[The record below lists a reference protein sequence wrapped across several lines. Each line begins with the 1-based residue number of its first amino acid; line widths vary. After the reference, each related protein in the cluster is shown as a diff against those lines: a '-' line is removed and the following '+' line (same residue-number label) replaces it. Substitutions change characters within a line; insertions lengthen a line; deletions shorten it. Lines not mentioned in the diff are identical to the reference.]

1 MTTLPGDAST
11 LHDDFGENEVPEP
24 GTPAAKAIEGRS
36 LTQIAWTR
44 LKRDKVAMVSMGIV
58 IAMCLLGAAA
68 SFIAPHLGG
77 GIMLPHSTLIDGDT
91 TLPKG
96 AAGGISAQHWL
107 GIDPGLGRDIAA
119 RVVKGAQWSLL
130 ISFASTALTVFL
142 GLVAGLLAGYFGGWV
157 DGVVNWLMA
166 VFLAFP
172 VVLFGIALVSGMPT
186 TAFGLNNLW
195 LHVVLLIL
203 IIGGF
208 GWAYFGRIVRGQ
220 VLTLREKEFVD
231 ASRSLGA
238 SELRIVFREIM
249 PNLIAPTLVFISL
262 QIPGNILAEAAF
274 SFLGVGIPL
283 PEPSWGGML
292 NDALNNYQYDPAYLF
307 IPGIAIFVTVLAFN
321 LFGDGVRDAFD
332 PKAGR

>member
-1 MTTLPGDAST
+1 MTTLPGDASA
-11 LHDDFGENEVPEP
+11 LHEDFGQDAPEP

-44 LKRDKVAMVSMGIV
+44 LKRDKVAMTAGAIV
-58 IAMCLLGAAA
+58 ILMSLLGVFA
-68 SFIAPHLGG
+68 SLIAPHLGG
-77 GIMLPHSTLIDGDT
+77 GISLPHSTLIDGDT

-96 AAGGISAQHWL
+96 SAGGISSQHWL
-107 GIDPGLGRDIAA
+107 GVDPTFGRDLAA
-119 RVVKGAQWSLL
+119 RVVKGTQWSLL
-130 ISFASTALTVFL
+130 ISVASTILTVVL
-142 GLVAGLLAGYFGGWV
+142 GLIAGLLAGYFGGWV
-157 DGVVNWLMA
+157 DSVVNWLMA

-172 VVLFGIALVSGMPT
+172 VLLFGIATVSGMPT
-186 TAFGLNNLW
+186 HAFGLNFLW

-220 VLTLREKEFVD
+220 VLSLREKEFVD
-231 ASRSLGA
+231 ASRSLGS
-238 SELRIVFREIM
+238 SELRIVFRDIM

-262 QIPGNILAEAAF
+262 QIPTNILAEAAF
-274 SFLGVGIPL
+274 SFLCVGIPL

-292 NDALNNYQYDPAYLF
+292 NDALNTYQYDPAYLF
-307 IPGIAIFVTVLAFN
+307 IPGLAIFVTVLAFN

>member
-1 MTTLPGDAST
+1 MTTLPGDASALT
-11 LHDDFGENEVPEP
+11 DDFGEITPEP

-44 LKRDKVAMVSMGIV
+44 LKRDKIAMTAMCIV
-58 IAMCLLGAAA
+58 ILMCVIGACA
-68 SFIAPHLGG
+68 SFVAPHLGG
-77 GIMLPHSTLIDGDT
+77 GPNTFHSNLIDGDT
-91 TLPKG
+91 SLPIG
-96 AAGGISAQHWL
+96 TAGGISSKHWL
-107 GIDPGLGRDIAA
+107 GVDPGSGRDIAA
-119 RVVKGAQWSLL
+119 RVIKGAQWSLL
-130 ISFASTALTVFL
+130 ISFLATALTVIL

-157 DGVVNWLMA
+157 DAVVNWLMA

-172 VVLFGIALVSGMPT
+172 VVLFGIALASGLPLR
-186 TAFGLNNLW
+186 AFGFSPIW
-195 LHVVLLIL
+195 LRVTLLIL
-203 IIGGF
+203 VIGGF

-238 SELRIVFREIM
+238 SELRIVFKEIM
-249 PNLIAPTLVFISL
+249 PNLIAPTLVFASL
-262 QIPGNILAEAAF
+262 AIPGNILAEATF

-292 NDALNNYQYDPAYLF
+292 NDSLSQYQYDPAYLF
-307 IPGIAIFVTVLAFN
+307 IPGLAIFVTVLAFN

>member
-1 MTTLPGDAST
+1 MTTLPGDASA
-11 LHDDFGENEVPEP
+11 LQDDFGELAPDP

-44 LKRDKVAMVSMGIV
+44 LKRDKVAMVAMGVV
-58 IAMCLLGAAA
+58 IFMCLLGATA

-77 GIMLPHSTLIDGDT
+77 GPSLPHTALIDGDT
-91 TLPKG
+91 SLPKG
-96 AAGGISAQHWL
+96 AAGGISSQHWL
-107 GIDPGLGRDIAA
+107 GVDPTSGRDLAA
-119 RVVKGAQWSLL
+119 RIIKGAQWSLL
-130 ISFASTALTVFL
+130 ISFCATALTVFL

-157 DGVVNWLMA
+157 DGIVNWLMA

-172 VVLFGIALVSGMPT
+172 VVLFGIALASGLPPH
-186 TAFGLNNLW
+186 AFGFSYVW
-195 LHVVLLIL
+195 LRVTLLI
-203 IIGGF
+203 IVIGGF

-238 SELRIVFREIM
+238 GELRIVFREIM
-249 PNLIAPTLVFISL
+249 PNLIAPTLVFASL
-262 QIPGNILAEAAF
+262 AIPANILAEAAF

-292 NDALNNYQYDPAYLF
+292 NDSLSQYRYDPAYLF
-307 IPGIAIFVTVLAFN
+307 IPGLAIFVTVLAFN

>member
-1 MTTLPGDAST
+1 MTTLPGDASA
-11 LHDDFGENEVPEP
+11 LHEDFGEGAPEP

-44 LKRDKVAMVSMGIV
+44 LKRDKVAMTAGGIV
-58 IAMCLLGAAA
+58 LFMSLLGLCA

-77 GIMLPHSTLIDGDT
+77 GISLPHSTLIDGDT
-91 TLPKG
+91 TLPTG
-96 AAGGISAQHWL
+96 TAGGMSSQHWL
-107 GIDPGLGRDIAA
+107 GVDPTFGRDLAA
-119 RVVKGAQWSLL
+119 RIVKGAQWSLL
-130 ISFASTALTVFL
+130 ISFGATFLTVVL
-142 GLVAGLLAGYFGGWV
+142 GMCAGLLAGYFGGWV
-157 DGVVNWLMA
+157 DGLVNWLMA

-172 VVLFGIALVSGMPT
+172 VLLFGIALVSGMPT
-186 TAFGLNNLW
+186 HAFGLNYLW

-231 ASRSLGA
+231 ASRSLG
-238 SELRIVFREIM
+238 SGELRIVFREIL
-249 PNLIAPTLVFISL
+249 PNLVAPTLVFISL
-262 QIPGNILAEAAF
+262 QIPTNILAEAAF

-292 NDALNNYQYDPAYLF
+292 NDALNTYQYDPAYLF
-307 IPGIAIFVTVLAFN
+307 IPGLAIFVTVLAFN